1 MDQETRRWLEELDEA
16 SEHRPQALSDLHQ
29 LLLRVAHGELGRR
42 RGRHPLSG
50 PELEDLA
57 QQATDDAMVA
67 LIAKLGQF
75 RGESRFTTWAFK
87 FVVVEVSSKLGRH
100 FWKRPT
106 VTLDAS
112 DWDRLPERFGIAPDD
127 QAARAE
133 MVSALRQ
140 AVTEELTDHQR
151 TVFVALVVDQ
161 VPLEALVSRM
171 GTNRNAIYRTMFDA
185 RRKLRAALAANGH
198 LGNATRSE
206 RSEAKQNMKPS

>member
-1 MDQETRRWLEELDEA
+1 
-16 SEHRPQALSDLHQ
+16 
-29 LLLRVAHGELGRR
+29 
-42 RGRHPLSG
+42 
-50 PELEDLA
+50 
-57 QQATDDAMVA
+57 MVA

-106 VTLDAS
+106 VALDAS
-112 DWDRLPERFGIAPDD
+112 DWNRLPERFGIAPDD

-133 MVSALRQ
+133 MISALRQ

-151 TVFVALVVDQ
+151 VVFVALVVDQ

-171 GTNRNAIYRTMFDA
+171 GTNRNAIYRTMVDA

-198 LGNATRSE
+198 LGNAPRSE
-206 RSEAKQNMKPS
+206 RSEAKRNMKP